1 VEIGWFRTIPILA
14 PGRSKKMNVSKQ
26 YGETAAEEA
35 DPIEVI
41 KSAQVARAKQIQG
54 RAGVALMVAVLGI
67 IAVMM
72 LRLFDTPYSASRS
85 FYDSSLLQRIGCVW
99 LCMFF
104 ACFAI
109 SILAKYRLQYAG
121 FFSAK
126 ARTPAVLIGTV
137 GLCIVIFVAVGF
149 FFRPYTGARL
159 NWTPEAGYFLGG
171 WFLVVWGF
179 VFRK

>member
-1 VEIGWFRTIPILA
+1 LA
-14 PGRSKKMNVSKQ
+14 GSESLKLQHDEGSKKMNVSKA

-35 DPIEVI
+35 DPIQVI
-41 KSAQVARAKQIQG
+41 KSAQVARARQIQG
-54 RAGVALMVAVLGI
+54 RASVVLKVGALGMIAI
-67 IAVMM
+67 IM
-72 LRLFDTPYSASRS
+72 LRFFDNRYSHSASSAFYDRS
-85 FYDSSLLQRIGCVW
+85 FIQRIGYAG

-109 SILAKYRLQYAG
+109 SILAKFRLQYAG

-126 ARTPAVLIGTV
+126 ARTPSILIGLI
-137 GLCIVIFVAVGF
+137 GLSILIFVAAGF
-149 FFRPYTGARL
+149 FSRPYTGAKL

-171 WFLVVWGF
+171 WFLIVWGF